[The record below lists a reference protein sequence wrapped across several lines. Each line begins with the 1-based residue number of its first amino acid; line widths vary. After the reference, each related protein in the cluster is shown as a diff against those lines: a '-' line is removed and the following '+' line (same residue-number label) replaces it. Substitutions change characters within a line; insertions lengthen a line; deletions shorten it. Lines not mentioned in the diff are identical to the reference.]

1 MTNRARRLPRLLSLM
16 LAMAV
21 APIAHAFDPF
31 VVRDIRVEGIQRTE
45 AGTVFGYL
53 PVKVGQTFT
62 QEQSTQAVRALFG
75 TGFFRDVR
83 IDVENDVVVVVVDE
97 RPAIASIDFNGMKE
111 FEAVNVR
118 KSLAEVGFAEARIFD
133 RAVLE
138 RAEQELKRQYLARG
152 KYSVEIVPTITPLER
167 NRVGITFDV
176 FEGDV
181 AHIAGIKIIGAKAI
195 PEKELLKM
203 LQLTTPGWLTWYT
216 KADQYSRQKLQ
227 GDIEAL
233 RSYYMNRGYL
243 EFNVDSPQVTI
254 SPDRKDI
261 FITLSITEGE
271 KYTVSDVKLS
281 GELLG
286 LDEDL
291 RKLITVKPEETF
303 SAEKVNAS
311 SKAITDYLGKLG
323 YAFSNVNANPVVDR
337 EKKRADLTFFVDPNR
352 RVYVRR
358 VNIGG
363 NTRTRDVVIRR
374 EMRQFE
380 SAWYDANKIQLSR
393 DRVDRL
399 GYFQNI
405 NIETP
410 PVPGSPDQIDVNV
423 NVQEKPTGMIN
434 LGAGFSSTDKVVLS
448 AGLSQDNIFG
458 SGTTAGIEMN
468 TGKTYRTIA
477 VSQTNPYF
485 TQDGISRSTSVYFR
499 TLRPLAI
506 NTGDYR
512 IQTLGAGLTFGVPFT
527 ETQRVFFGTT
537 FESNNITTYD
547 SSPQRY
553 LDYVNSFGARSNAL
567 IFSVGWSNDRRD
579 SALAPTRGT
588 YQRAAAETSVFG
600 DLRYYKA
607 SYQQQYFWPIN
618 RDFTL
623 ALNGQVDYGKG
634 IGDKPYPLLK
644 NMYGGG
650 IGSVRGYEG
659 GSLGPRDA
667 KNGDSLGG
675 AKRVIASAELQLPF
689 PGTQQ
694 DRTLRW
700 FTFVDAGNVYSD
712 DQAVNLGEL
721 RYSTGLGLSWQSPI
735 GPLKISIGKAINPKS
750 TDRTQ
755 MFQFQIGT
763 GF

>member
-1 MTNRARRLPRLLSLM
+1 MTNRTRRMPRLLSIL

-21 APIAHAFDPF
+21 TPLAYAFDPF

-53 PVKVGQTFT
+53 PVKVGERFT
-62 QEQSTQAVRALFG
+62 EEQATQAVRALYG

-83 IDVENDVVVVVVDE
+83 IEVENDVVVVIVDE
-97 RPAIASIDFNGMKE
+97 RPAIAAISFNGMRE
-111 FEAVNVR
+111 FESANVL

-133 RAVLE
+133 RALLD
-138 RAEQELKRQYLARG
+138 RAVQELKRQYLARG

-167 NRVGITFDV
+167 NRVGITFDI

-181 AHIAGIKIIGAKAI
+181 ARIAGIKIIGAKAI
-195 PEKELLKM
+195 RESELLDL

-227 GDIEAL
+227 GDIETL

-261 FITLSITEGE
+261 FITLSITEGD
-271 KYTVSDVKLS
+271 KYSVSDVKLA
-281 GELLG
+281 GDLLG
-286 LDEDL
+286 LDDEL
-291 RKLITVKPEETF
+291 NKLITVKPGETF

-323 YAFSNVNANPVVDR
+323 YAFSNVNATPQVDR
-337 EKKRADLTFFVDPNR
+337 EKKTAAITFFVDPNR

-374 EMRQFE
+374 EMRQLE
-380 SAWYDANKIQLSR
+380 SAWYDAGKIQLSR
-393 DRVDRL
+393 DRIDRL

-410 PVPGSPDQIDVNV
+410 PVPGTPDQIDVNV

-448 AGLSQDNIFG
+448 AGISQDNIFG
-458 SGTTAGIEMN
+458 SGTTAGLELN

-477 VSQTNPYF
+477 ISQTNPYF
-485 TQDGISRSTSVYFR
+485 TQDGISRSTSLYYR
-499 TLRPLAI
+499 TLRPLSI

-512 IQTLGAGLTFGVPFT
+512 IKTMGASLTFGVPFT
-527 ETQRVFFGTT
+527 ETQRVFFGTAL
-537 FESNNITTYD
+537 EANDIDIYD
-547 SSPQRY
+547 SSPQRFI
-553 LDYVNSFGARSNAL
+553 DYVNTFGARSNAV

-588 YQRAAAETSVFG
+588 YQRAAGETSLFG

-607 SYQQQYFWPIN
+607 SYQHQYYWPIT
-618 RDFTL
+618 RSMTL

-634 IGDKPYPLLK
+634 FGGRPYPLLK
-644 NMYGGG
+644 NVYAGG
-650 IGSVRGYEG
+650 IGSVRGFDG
-659 GSLGPRDA
+659 GSLGPRDS

-675 AKRVIASAELQLPF
+675 AKRVIANAELLLPF

-700 FTFVDAGNVYSD
+700 FLFADAGNVYAD
-712 DQAVNLGEL
+712 EENINLGQL
-721 RYSTGLGLSWQSPI
+721 RYSAGIGLSWQSPI
-735 GPLKISIGKAINPKS
+735 GPLKISFGKALNAKPQ
-750 TDRTQ
+750 DRTQ
-755 MFQFQIGT
+755 SFQFQIGT

>member
-1 MTNRARRLPRLLSLM
+1 MTHRARRLPRLLTFL
-16 LAMAV
+16 LAMSV
-21 APIAHAFDPF
+21 APLANAFDTF

-53 PVKVGQTFT
+53 PVKVGDTFS
-62 QEQSTQAVRALFG
+62 QDQATQAIRALFG
-75 TGFFRDVR
+75 TGFFRDVK
-83 IDVENDVVVVVVDE
+83 IEVENDVVVVVVDE
-97 RPAIASIDFNGMKE
+97 RPAIASIDFNGMRE

-133 RAVLE
+133 RALLE

-203 LQLTTPGWLTWYT
+203 LQLSTPGWLTWYT

-286 LDEDL
+286 LDDDL

-337 EKKRADLTFFVDPNR
+337 ENKRADLTFFVDPNR

-380 SAWYDANKIQLSR
+380 SAWYDATKIQLSR

-410 PVPGSPDQIDVNV
+410 PVPGTPDQIDVNV
-423 NVQEKPTGMIN
+423 TVQEKPTGMIN

-448 AGLSQDNIFG
+448 AGVSQDNIFG
-458 SGTTAGIEMN
+458 SGTTAGIELN

-477 VSQTNPYF
+477 ISQTNPYF
-485 TQDGISRSTSVYFR
+485 TQDGISRSTSLYYR

-506 NTGDYR
+506 NRGDYR
-512 IQTLGAGLTFGVPFT
+512 IQTMGAGITFGVPFT

-537 FESNNITTYD
+537 FEANDITTYD
-547 SSPQRY
+547 NSPQRY
-553 LDYVNSFGARSNAL
+553 LDYVSAFGPRSNAV

-588 YQRAAAETSVFG
+588 YQRAAAESSLFG

-607 SYQQQYFWPIN
+607 SYQHQYFWPIT

-634 IGDKPYPLLK
+634 FGGKPYPLLK
-644 NMYGGG
+644 NLYGGG

-659 GSLGPRDA
+659 GSLGARDPRY
-667 KNGDSLGG
+667 GDSLGG

-712 DQAVNLGEL
+712 EQNVNLGEL

-735 GPLKISIGKAINPKS
+735 GPLKISIGKAINPKPQ
-750 TDRTQ
+750 DRTQ